1 MFDLFAH
8 LPRLPLKVAF
18 SGNLPSPARM
28 LARSRASQRAW
39 PGAIVGHLLDHLLRQ
54 GSFATALS
62 AQQGFSARR
71 SAEGTTCLRN
81 EVHLCG
87 ALLTP
92 RTAALQFAVTGA
104 ETFAGS
110 TLNALLQARF
120 GALPSWRASAE
131 GVEMTI
137 SLAPGVTLDLRLRDA
152 PVDPLF
158 IGRHLPGLCVDLIV
172 QLAD

>member
-1 MFDLFAH
+1 MFDLLAR
-8 LPRLPLKVAF
+8 LPRLPRRVALPV
-18 SGNLPSPARM
+18 SLPSPSRM

-39 PGAIVGHLLDHLLRQ
+39 PGAIVGQLLDHLLRH
-54 GSFATALS
+54 GSFAEALAS
-62 AQQGFSARR
+62 QPGFMARR
-71 SAEGTTCLRN
+71 SAEGITCLRN
-81 EVHLCG
+81 EAHLCG
-87 ALLTP
+87 AILTS
-92 RTAALQFAVTGA
+92 RAVALQFALTGA

-110 TLNALLQARF
+110 TLNPLLQARF
-120 GALPSWRASAE
+120 GALPSWRAGAE

-158 IGRHLPGLCVDLIV
+158 IGRQLPGLCVDLVV